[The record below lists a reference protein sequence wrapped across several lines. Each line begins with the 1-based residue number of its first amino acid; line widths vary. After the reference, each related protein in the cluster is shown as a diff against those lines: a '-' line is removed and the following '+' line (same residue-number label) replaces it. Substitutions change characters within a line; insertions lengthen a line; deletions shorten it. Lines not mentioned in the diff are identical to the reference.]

1 MDRALGALYRR
12 LGRAYPL
19 AFAAFA
25 LVSAFALLT
34 IVVFVGAESYL
45 GLPRATTR
53 RLLLLGSAG
62 LTLAILAAFLLT
74 LRVSLP
80 AWRWIAG
87 DRRSETARDAW
98 QSAVRIPRR
107 LISFGGPC
115 VVVGLTP
122 AVAALTAAGDLRV
135 YSALGIYVGNL
146 LTICLGL
153 ILNQVAIE
161 TMLRPVLAEI
171 DAAFPAS
178 GVEARVEKL
187 SQRRRIVFSGLLVVV
202 VSAWLTT
209 GLTSSTSD
217 PAERLALTVVA
228 ALAVGV
234 TFSMVLTV
242 VLSQSL
248 FRPIRDLI
256 QATRRVASGDLSTR
270 MPIVSN
276 DELGS
281 LARSFNAMVGGLA
294 EREALHSA
302 LGTYVDPGLAERV
315 LAEGQILAGKEVDVT
330 VMFVDIVGFSA
341 RAELMPAD
349 LVCTELNEF
358 FGLIVPVVQEH
369 GGHTNKLIGDGLM
382 AVFGTPVAVDDHADR
397 AVRAACTIQQ
407 RLADRYRGTL
417 RAGIGVHSG
426 PVVVGTMG
434 GGSKLDFTLIGD
446 AVNVASRVEALTRQT
461 GDSILITE
469 STRDALRAPDAV
481 LSSRGTEVVRGR
493 SEPVSLYAV
502 TSRIPA

>member
-19 AFAAFA
+19 VFATFA

-34 IVVFVGAESYL
+34 IVVFVGADSYL
-45 GLPRATTR
+45 GLPRAATR
-53 RLLLLGSAG
+53 RILLFGVAG
-62 LTLAILAAFLLT
+62 LTLAIGAAFLLT

-87 DRRSETARDAW
+87 DRRPETARDAW
-98 QSAVRIPRR
+98 ASAVRIPRR
-107 LISFGGPC
+107 LISFGLPC
-115 VVVGLTP
+115 VVLGVTP
-122 AVAALTAAGDLRV
+122 AVAMLTAASELRV

-146 LTICLGL
+146 LTIALGL

-171 DAAFPAS
+171 DAAYPAS
-178 GVEARVEKL
+178 GVEARAERM
-187 SQRRRIVFSGLLVVV
+187 SQRRRIVVSGLLVVV

-209 GLTSSTSD
+209 GLTSSTAD

-234 TFSMVLTV
+234 TFSLVLTV

-248 FRPIRDLI
+248 FGPIRELI

-270 MPIVSN
+270 MPVVSN
-276 DELGS
+276 DELGA

-294 EREALHSA
+294 EREALRSA
-302 LGTYVDPGLAERV
+302 LGTYVDPGLAERI
-315 LAEGQILAGKEVDVT
+315 LSEGQILAGEEVDVT
-330 VMFVDIVGFSA
+330 VMFVDIVAFSA

-349 LVCTELNEF
+349 LVCAELNEF
-358 FGLIVPVVQEH
+358 FGLVVPAVEEH
-369 GGHTNKLIGDGLM
+369 GGHTNKLIGDGLL
-382 AVFGTPVAVDDHADR
+382 AVFGTPIKLDDHADS

-407 RLADRYRGTL
+407 RLQDRYRGTL

-426 PVVVGTMG
+426 SVVVGTMG

-461 GDSILITE
+461 GDAILITE
-469 STRDALRAPDAV
+469 ATKDALRTRDTV
-481 LSSRGTEVVRGR
+481 LSSRGTETIRGR

-502 TSRIPA
+502 ASRIPA

>member
-19 AFAAFA
+19 VFAAFA
-25 LVSAFALLT
+25 FISSFWLLA
-34 IVVFVGAESYL
+34 IVVFVGGESYL
-45 GLPRATTR
+45 ELPRATTWHIF
-53 RLLLLGSAG
+53 LLG
-62 LTLAILAAFLLT
+62 AIGVGVAIPAAFLLT

-87 DRRSETARDAW
+87 DRRAETAREAW
-98 QSAVRIPRR
+98 ESAVRIPRR
-107 LISFGGPC
+107 LVSFGGPC
-115 VVVGLTP
+115 VVLGVIP
-122 AVAALTAAGDLRV
+122 AVWRLTTVSSLRA
-135 YSALGIYVGNL
+135 STALGICVGNA
-146 LTICLGL
+146 LTIALGL

-161 TMLRPVLAEI
+161 TMLRPILAEV
-171 DAAFPAS
+171 DAAYPAS
-178 GVEARVEKL
+178 GVEARAEKM
-187 SQRRRIVFSGLLVVV
+187 SQRRRIVVSGLLVVV

-209 GLTSSTSD
+209 GLTSSTAD
-217 PAERLALTVVA
+217 PGERLALTVVA

-234 TFSMVLTV
+234 TFSLVLTL

-248 FRPIRDLI
+248 FGPIRDLI
-256 QATRRVASGDLSTR
+256 HATRRVAAGELTTR
-270 MPIVSN
+270 VPIVSN
-276 DELGS
+276 DELGT

-294 EREALHSA
+294 EREALRSA

-315 LAEGQILAGKEVDVT
+315 LAEGQILAGEEVDVT

-349 LVCTELNEF
+349 LVCAELNEF
-358 FGLIVPVVQEH
+358 FGLIVPVVAEH

-382 AVFGTPVAVDDHADR
+382 AVFGTPIKLDDHADR

-407 RLADRYRGTL
+407 RLQDRYRGTL
-417 RAGIGVHSG
+417 RAGIGLHSG
-426 PVVVGTMG
+426 SVVVGTMG

-446 AVNVASRVEALTRQT
+446 AVNVASRVEALTRRT
-461 GDSILITE
+461 GDPILITE
-469 STRDALRAPDAV
+469 ATKDALRTRDTV
-481 LSSRGTEVVRGR
+481 VSSRGTKIIRGR

-502 TSRIPA
+502 AARIPA